1 MSLFNEKLKQISLI
15 ETLSL
20 LIILFIIQFFLNTLN
35 IIQIDSIWI
44 YIFIIFFFIFK
55 LKNEFFTSGLD
66 VNSALSLDCLKLV
79 LPIVILNIFL
89 SYGCLYLSEYIL
101 MITPGINFGFNAIFS
116 TGLIS
121 TIVFSPVCEELVFRG
136 VFVSRL
142 KLIVPTVFAVLISS
156 LLFASLH
163 GFGAVISA
171 FIFGICMAIVYLKTD
186 NIFVPILAH
195 FLNNLFAE
203 AIVLL
208 DGNHILFTNDWLMC
222 AMSVLAVVSFI
233 LISVFIV
240 REMKILNNN
249 NL

>member
-1 MSLFNEKLKQISLI
+1 MSLFNEKLKQIPLI

-20 LIILFIIQFFLNTLN
+20 LIILFIIYFFLNTLN

-44 YIFIIFFFIFK
+44 CIFIIFFFIFK
-55 LKNEFFTSGLD
+55 LKNEFFTIGVD
-66 VNSALSLDCLKLV
+66 IKSALTGDSLRLV
-79 LPIVILNIFL
+79 LPVVILNIFL
-89 SYGCLYLSEYIL
+89 SYGCLYLADYL
-101 MITPGINFGFNAIFS
+101 LVITPEFNFGFNAIS

-121 TIVFSPVCEELVFRG
+121 TIILSPICEELTFRG

-142 KLIVPTVFAVLISS
+142 KLIVPTVFAVLVSS

-163 GFGAVISA
+163 GFGSVISA
-171 FIFGICMAIVYLKTD
+171 FVFGICMAIVYLKTD

-195 FLNNLFAE
+195 FLNNVFAE

-208 DGNHILFTNDWLMC
+208 DGNHIFFTNSSLMC
-222 AMSVLAVVSFI
+222 IMSVMAAVSFV

>member
-1 MSLFNEKLKQISLI
+1 MYKNYKKLNKLKVLNVDSV
-15 ETLSL
+15 L
-20 LIILFIIQFFLNTLN
+20 LMLEIPREN
-35 IIQIDSIWI
+35 D
-44 YIFIIFFFIFK
+44 K
-55 LKNEFFTSGLD
+55 K
-66 VNSALSLDCLKLV
+66 
-79 LPIVILNIFL
+79 
-89 SYGCLYLSEYIL
+89 
-101 MITPGINFGFNAIFS
+101 
-116 TGLIS
+116 
-121 TIVFSPVCEELVFRG
+121 EL
-136 VFVSRL
+136 
-142 KLIVPTVFAVLISS
+142 AAEQ
-156 LLFASLH
+156 LFASLH

>member
-1 MSLFNEKLKQISLI
+1 MRL
-15 ETLSL
+15 LSVWREC
-20 LIILFIIQFFLNTLN
+20 NCKKYPN
-35 IIQIDSIWI
+35 V
-44 YIFIIFFFIFK
+44 FFIQAWYK
-55 LKNEFFTSGLD
+55 KELVKYSGG
-66 VNSALSLDCLKLV
+66 LV
-79 LPIVILNIFL
+79 LR
-89 SYGCLYLSEYIL
+89 
-101 MITPGINFGFNAIFS
+101 FGQIPTAKIDKDEIRVPVELPRTCTDIMYHLLVKVCFNAIS

-121 TIVFSPVCEELVFRG
+121 TIILSPICEELTFRG

-142 KLIVPTVFAVLISS
+142 KLIVPTVFAVLVSS

-163 GFGAVISA
+163 GFGSVISA
-171 FIFGICMAIVYLKTD
+171 FVFGICMAIVYLKTD

-195 FLNNLFAE
+195 FLNNVFAE

-208 DGNHILFTNDWLMC
+208 DGNHIFFTNSSLMC
-222 AMSVLAVVSFI
+222 IMSVMAAVSFV